1 MLYRIQ
7 HFYSCK
13 KKKILRYTQNDIFPI
28 AILNVVKNPNSILLY
43 SSNYLTKTFLPF

>member
-1 MLYRIQ
+1 MLYSIQ

-13 KKKILRYTQNDIFPI
+13 KKILRYTQNGIFPI